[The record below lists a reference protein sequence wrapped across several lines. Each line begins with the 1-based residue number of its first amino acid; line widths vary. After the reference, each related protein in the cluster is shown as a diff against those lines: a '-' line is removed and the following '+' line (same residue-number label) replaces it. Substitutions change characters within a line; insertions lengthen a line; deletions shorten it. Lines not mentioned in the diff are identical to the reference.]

1 MQKHRFHIG
10 LRTLKTA
17 LAIVVATAIVDYY
30 GASTSKVIFALIGA
44 VSAMEVTFKA
54 SLKAC
59 LSQIVGVLFGAA
71 FGLAMLYVPIDAY
84 IAVAI
89 GFLLVTTLYNL
100 LQLTIS
106 PVLPCIILATVLTN
120 PDVVPLQYAGARLW
134 DTLIGL
140 SVGLVINVIF
150 FPYDT
155 SGQIRATIEGVD
167 KDILGF
173 LTGMFDGSG
182 TVPDPTDVM
191 DKMRTVE
198 KQLSLMAD
206 QKWLHHRKRQKAT
219 LLSLRRCEAKARDLM
234 TELEALSMMEVPG
247 RLTAM
252 NRERLENCG
261 VVVKA
266 TDTAEKGNITDIV
279 TNYHVT
285 QILALRRELRE
296 LLAKQ
301 GS

>member
-1 MQKHRFHIG
+1 M
-10 LRTLKTA
+10 KTA
-17 LAIVVATAIVDYY
+17 LAIAAATAIVDYY

-44 VSAMEVTFKA
+44 ISAMEVTFKA

-59 LSQIVGVLFGAA
+59 LSQICGVLFGAA

-89 GFLLVTTLYNL
+89 GFLLVTTLYNVL
-100 LQLTIS
+100 HLTIS
-106 PVLPCIILATVLTN
+106 PVLPCIILATILTN
-120 PDVVPLQYAGARLW
+120 PDIIPLQYAGARLW

-140 SVGLVINVIF
+140 SVGLVINMIF

-155 SGQIRATIEGVD
+155 SGQIRTTIASVD
-167 KDILGF
+167 KDIIAY
-173 LTGMFDGSG
+173 LTQMFDGRD
-182 TVPDPTDVM
+182 VPPDPTYVM
-191 DKMRTVE
+191 QKISVVE

-206 QKWLHHRKRQKAT
+206 QKWLHHRKKQKAA
-219 LLSLRRCEAKARDLM
+219 LQGLRRCEEKARCLI
-234 TELEALSMMEVPG
+234 TEIEALAMVDPPG

-266 TDTAEKGNITDIV
+266 EGTAEKGNITDIV

-301 GS
+301 